1 MEYFNEL
8 GQAYKQELLELIK
21 DELGHNCVDTDT
33 IGERYFDVSDFHN
46 RLFNESYYFSY
57 TSFCNDFINSQFNN
71 SFEAIEIV
79 KEYEESN
86 FGTFNT
92 TIDAFNIANMLI
104 YIIGEDLIYNV
115 LEIND
120 DTTAKEIL
128 TKIEELI

>member
-57 TSFCNDFINSQFNN
+57 T
-71 SFEAIEIV
+71 
-79 KEYEESN
+79 Y
-86 FGTFNT
+86 
-92 TIDAFNIANMLI
+92 
-104 YIIGEDLIYNV
+104 
-115 LEIND
+115 
-120 DTTAKEIL
+120 
-128 TKIEELI
+128 